1 MIGLN
6 LIIDSNFILN
16 KVVFNL
22 FKEKRLYIDLE
33 RELTNNFNSL
43 YKIASFNTIYIV
55 SDSNKTSWRKDIYGD
70 YKVKRKRED
79 GIDWQFVFDIYHS
92 FITNQINIRK
102 SFKIYRIDGIEADDI
117 IAKIIQKTNNNGES
131 NFIISNDHDIKQFL
145 YYTIS
150 NNTINFMSNE
160 YKSRNE
166 MLYLPYD
173 YKAFLSY
180 NFNNDKNIEIDI
192 FDLDSFETENKAHYI
207 LDKMLQY
214 RTVDLVYSEQSLFK
228 KIVSGDVS
236 DNIKSVYMNKNR
248 GIGKAGAEKIYQ
260 EYVKIYGLPVFK
272 ADISDNTE
280 LFENMVDIITEV
292 KKIGIL
298 QYDDILKNIKFNFGL
313 ISLKKLPY
321 DIDNK
326 INEAL
331 K

>member
-1 MIGLN
+1 MLGLN

-33 RELTNNFNSL
+33 RELGNSFNSL
-43 YKIASFNTIYIV
+43 YKIASFNNIYIV
-55 SDSNKTSWRKDIYGD
+55 SDSNKTSWRKNIYSD
-70 YKVKRKRED
+70 YKVKRKKD
-79 GIDWQFVFDIYHS
+79 DSIDWQFVFDIYQK

-117 IAKIIQKTNNNGES
+117 IAKIVQKTNINGES

-145 YYTIS
+145 YYDIS

-166 MLYLPYD
+166 MIYLPYD

-180 NFNNDKNIEIDI
+180 NFNNEKNNIIDI

-207 LDKMLQY
+207 IDKMLQY
-214 RTVDLVYSEQSLFK
+214 RTLDMVYSEQSLFK
-228 KIVSGDVS
+228 KIVSGDIS
-236 DNIKSVYMNKNR
+236 DNIKSVYINKNR

-260 EYVKIYGLPVFK
+260 EYVKAYGLPVFK
-272 ADISDNTE
+272 ADISDNKE
-280 LFENMVDIITEV
+280 LFENMVDIITEI
-292 KKIGIL
+292 KKIGAIEF
-298 QYDDILKNIKFNFGL
+298 DNIMKNIEFNFGL
-313 ISLKKLPY
+313 ISLKKLPK
-321 DIDNK
+321 DIDDK
-326 INEAL
+326 INEVL